1 MHATLEQLLND
12 KPVILDGAWGTQLQ
26 KLGLPS
32 GQCPDLWNLENP
44 ERVFQVAK
52 SYVDAGSQ
60 IIISNT
66 FGSNPF
72 TLKKAGIGQDQVFVL
87 NKAGVE
93 ISRRACGASRCKA
106 FASMGPSGEI
116 LMMKQVSEQELF
128 EGFKLQAE
136 GMLAG
141 GADGIV
147 VETMSCPQEAAL
159 AVQAAKTTGLPV
171 VACMVFDSGKNQ
183 DRTMMGATPEKAA
196 KALLAA
202 GADIIGSNCGKGIEG
217 FVPIC
222 KRLADASGAPVWIKA
237 NRGLPVVVDGVASYT
252 QTAEQFAAY
261 APALVEAGAGLLG
274 GCCGTDPTFIA
285 ALAAW
290 KKSL

>member
-1 MHATLEQLLND
+1 MHATLEQLLID

-32 GQCPDLWNLENP
+32 GQCPDLWNLDNP
-44 ERVFQVAK
+44 EMVLKVAQ
-52 SYVDAGSQ
+52 SYVEAGSQ
-60 IIISNT
+60 VIISNT
-66 FGSNPF
+66 FSSNPF
-72 TLKKAGIGQDQVFVL
+72 TLKKSGVGKEKVVEL
-87 NKAGVE
+87 NEAGVR
-93 ISRRACGASRCKA
+93 ISRKACEGTGCKA
-106 FASMGPSGEI
+106 FASIGPSGEI
-116 LMMKQVSEQELF
+116 LMMKQVSEQELYD
-128 EGFKLQAE
+128 GFKLQAD
-136 GMLAG
+136 GILAG

-147 VETMSCPQEAAL
+147 IETMSCPQEASL

-202 GADIIGSNCGKGIEG
+202 GADLIGSNCGKGIEG
-217 FVPIC
+217 FIPIC
-222 KRLADASGAPVWIKA
+222 KRLADASGLPVWIKA
-237 NRGLPVVVDGVASYT
+237 NRGLPVAIDGVATYT
-252 QTAEQFAAY
+252 QTADQFAEF
-261 APALVEAGAGLLG
+261 APALVEAGAGLIG